1 MFPKFNTNRFDF
13 KKTWDKIDAYA
24 CSQVQCLRFF
34 EWGKRILRCRLPRS
48 LEAKKAVDFMIY
60 LVEIASAPTSSDS
73 QLQTFVFQNVVG
85 VVGMVGFVGMVGSD
99 RVVTRNMKQKTGDD
113 THVDYEDKPKQ
124 VLKRVLRVGQLL
136 TDAAMGNQSEEGSLW
151 MNGRTRVPRRHRNTV
166 DTEENDTARHE
177 RDQ

>member
-1 MFPKFNTNRFDF
+1 
-13 KKTWDKIDAYA
+13 
-24 CSQVQCLRFF
+24 
-34 EWGKRILRCRLPRS
+34 
-48 LEAKKAVDFMIY
+48 MIY

-85 VVGMVGFVGMVGSD
+85 MVGFVGMVGSD
-99 RVVTRNMKQKTGDD
+99 RVAKCNMKQKTGED